1 MSERSLRRG
10 RYTVEQR
17 RIQEAIAEILG
28 AIGEDSSREGLKKT
42 PERVARM
49 YETLFSGIG
58 ANPGDAIDTVFEA
71 KHHDP
76 VVLTNLDF
84 HSVCEHHLLPFF
96 GEARM
101 AYVPNGKIAGISK
114 LARALDVAA
123 RRPQV
128 QERLT
133 SAVADAIFGVLE
145 PDGVIVELE
154 AEHLC
159 MSMRGIQKPGARLLT
174 SAVRG
179 KFEHYSPGQEGLLA
193 LLHSR

>member
-1 MSERSLRRG
+1 M
-10 RYTVEQR
+10 
-17 RIQEAIAEILG
+17 
-28 AIGEDSSREGLKKT
+28 AIGEDSSREGLVKT
-42 PERVARM
+42 PDRVARM
-49 YETLFSGIG
+49 YETLFSGVG
-58 ANPGDAIDTVFEA
+58 ANPEDAIDTVFEA
-71 KHHDP
+71 ESHDP
-76 VVLTNLDF
+76 IALGHLAF
-84 HSVCEHHLLPFF
+84 FSVCEHHLLPFF

-101 AYVPNGKIAGISK
+101 AYVPNSKIAGVSK
-114 LARALDVAA
+114 LARALDLAA

-133 SAVADAIFGVLE
+133 SEVADAIFGVLQ

-179 KFEHYSPGQEGLLA
+179 KFENYPMGQEGLLA

>member
-1 MSERSLRRG
+1 
-10 RYTVEQR
+10 
-17 RIQEAIAEILG
+17 
-28 AIGEDSSREGLKKT
+28 
-42 PERVARM
+42 M
-49 YETLFSGIG
+49 YRDLFSGVG
-58 ANPGDAIDTVFEA
+58 AAPEDAIDTVFEV
-71 KHHDP
+71 HNQDP
-76 VVLTNLDF
+76 VLLSKLDF
-84 HSVCEHHLLPFF
+84 YSVCEHHLLPFF
-96 GEARM
+96 GEARI

-133 SAVADAIFGVLE
+133 SEVADAIFATLH
-145 PDGVIVELE
+145 PDGVILELE

-159 MSMRGIQKPGARLLT
+159 MSMRGIQRSGVRLLT

-179 KFEHYSPGQEGLLA
+179 TFEHYSGGEAGLLA